1 MNEPLELTV
10 SEFVTYLN
18 QTLEYAY
25 GSVVIY
31 GELANFHVNRGR
43 WVYFDLKDEN
53 AKVSFFSN
61 VHQLPGPLEDGMLLK
76 VRGQPRLHPQYGFSI
91 VASEIIPSGY
101 GTIKRVADL
110 LRAKLAKEGLFD
122 EERKRPLPPIPS
134 KVGLIASFQSAAYQD
149 FVKIINQRWVGLE
162 IECLDVLVQG
172 EQAPAQLINAINYFS
187 GQAHP
192 PDVLVLTRGGG
203 SPEDL
208 AVFNHEQLTRAI
220 AACRIPTLVAI
231 GHEKDVSLAELAADK
246 RASTPSNAAELLVP
260 DKNYMMD
267 YLKHLPAVWQANL
280 EHKLQAK
287 NEQLKDR
294 RDYLTQAVKRVF
306 SDASGLMAERERLLK
321 ILNPKQVLD
330 RGYAIVRQSG
340 HTINGRG
347 LWVGSIVEVEMAAVN
362 FAADIQSIKRRLAD
376 DEN

>member
-1 MNEPLELTV
+1 MNEPLELSV
-10 SEFVTYLN
+10 GEFVMYLN

-53 AKVSFFSN
+53 AKVSFFGSI
-61 VHQLPGPLEDGMLLK
+61 HQLPGPLEDGMLLK
-76 VRGQPRLHPQYGFSI
+76 VRGQPRLHPQYGFS
-91 VASEIIPSGY
+91 VVVSAIIPSGH

-110 LRAKLAKEGLFD
+110 LRDQLAKEGLFD

-134 KVGLIASFQSAAYQD
+134 RVGLITAVQSAAYQD
-149 FVKIINQRWVGLE
+149 FIKIINQRWVGLK
-162 IECLDVLVQG
+162 IDCLDVLVQG
-172 EQAPAQLINAINYFS
+172 DQALAQLINAINYFS
-187 GQAHP
+187 GQAQP
-192 PDVLVLTRGGG
+192 PDVMVITRGGG

-231 GHEKDVSLAELAADK
+231 GHEKDISLAELAADK

-260 DKNYMMD
+260 DKNYVMD
-267 YLKHLPAVWQANL
+267 YLKRLPAIWQANL

-287 NEQLKDR
+287 DEQLKDR
-294 RDYLTQAVKRVF
+294 RHYLTQAAERVL
-306 SDASGLMAERERLLK
+306 SDATGLMAERERLLK

-330 RGYAIVRQSG
+330 RGYAIVRQGG
-340 HTINGRG
+340 HASNGQG
-347 LWVGSIVEVEMAAVN
+347 LRVGSIVEVEMAKVN
-362 FAADIQSIKRRLAD
+362 FSAGIDSIKRV
-376 DEN
+376 N